1 MAKQPTTNI
10 FMDWLKQNLITLAV
24 LLVSMAI
31 AWGMLSARVQA
42 MEQQVAKYPSQ
53 DWFELKFQN
62 IDDRFD
68 VVEKNLDGKANRNEA
83 PSLVK

>member
-1 MAKQPTTNI
+1 MTKQPTTNI

-68 VVEKNLDGKANRNEA
+68 KIEDVVDGKADKTT
-83 PSLVK
+83 LQVVK

>member
-1 MAKQPTTNI
+1 MTKQPTTNI

-68 VVEKNLDGKANRNEA
+68 KIEDVVDGKADKTT
-83 PSLVK
+83 LQVIK